1 VNIEE
6 VLWCIL
12 KTKKKIKI
20 FGKIEKNNFDKKKNK
35 KYATN
40 KSGFD
45 SKMFHQQLDL
55 YRIVFNKDII
65 LLLTRSEIVSFGYSY

>member
-12 KTKKKIKI
+12 KTKKKSK
-20 FGKIEKNNFDKKKNK
+20 FLEKLKKTIDKKKNK